1 MKTIQV
7 RFPDRV
13 HERLKELAGEDGVS
27 LNSFIVASV
36 NNEVIRQ
43 ETRDFFRDAA
53 ANYQPQAF
61 AEALAAVADAPIE
74 DSDLIGDAEETPD

>member
-1 MKTIQV
+1 MPCI
-7 RFPDRV
+7 
-13 HERLKELAGEDGVS
+13 HERLKDLAKEDGVS
-27 LNSFIVASV
+27 LNSFVVTSV

-53 ANYQPQAF
+53 ANYNPRAF

-74 DSDLIGDAEETPD
+74 DSDLIGYSEETPD

>member
-1 MKTIQV
+1 MKTMQV

-53 ANYQPQAF
+53 ANYHPQSF
-61 AEALAAVADAPIE
+61 AEALASVADSPIE
-74 DSDLIGDAEETPD
+74 DSDLIGEAEETPD

>member
-1 MKTIQV
+1 MRTMQV
-7 RFPDRV
+7 RFPDRT
-13 HERLKELAGEDGVS
+13 HERLKELAQEAGVS

-53 ANYQPQAF
+53 ANYHPQAF
-61 AEALAAVADAPIE
+61 AEALAAVADAPTE
-74 DSDLIGDAEETPD
+74 DTDLMGDAEETPD